1 MEPLCH
7 RCSNPLQEGESF
19 CSHCGAPQLI
29 VDTSEPVGPQALPQR
44 LGSDTGRIQ
53 WRIGITSALLL
64 AIPVGL
70 LSALSGGMSTLLV
83 IAGGFGTIFLY
94 RRRTNGLTD
103 GRVGWRLGAILGM
116 AAAAI
121 ATAADAVQLLVQR
134 YVLHHAAMIDAQ
146 FQSVAQQMADQAL
159 KTNTEA
165 MQQAPQLVH
174 AWANFWISGN
184 GHVAIQL
191 LTAAIVSMGMVLF
204 AATGGAI
211 AGRVF
216 APRPGTQ
223 RTM

>member
-1 MEPLCH
+1 M
-7 RCSNPLQEGESF
+7 
-19 CSHCGAPQLI
+19 
-29 VDTSEPVGPQALPQR
+29 
-44 LGSDTGRIQ
+44 
-53 WRIGITSALLL
+53 
-64 AIPVGL
+64 
-70 LSALSGGMSTLLV
+70 
-83 IAGGFGTIFLY
+83 
-94 RRRTNGLTD
+94 TD

-121 ATAADAVQLLVQR
+121 ATAADGVQLLVER

-174 AWANFWISGN
+174 AWASFWLSGN

-191 LTAAIVSMGMVLF
+191 LTAAVVSVGMVLF

>member
-7 RCSNPLQEGESF
+7 RCGNPLHDGESF
-19 CSHCGAPQLI
+19 CSHCGAPQLS
-29 VDTSEPVGPQALPQR
+29 VDTSEPVGPQAPPQR
-44 LGSDTGRIQ
+44 LGGDPGRIQ
-53 WRIGITSALLL
+53 WRIAITSALLL
-64 AIPVGL
+64 AVPVGL
-70 LSALSGGMSTLLV
+70 LSALSGGMSSLLV
-83 IAGGFGTIFLY
+83 IAGGFGTILLY
-94 RRRTNGLTD
+94 RRRTDAMTD
-103 GRVGWRLGAILGM
+103 GRMGWRLGAILGM
-116 AAAAI
+116 AAATI
-121 ATAADAVQLLVQR
+121 ATAADGVQLLVER
-134 YVLHHAAMIDAQ
+134 YGLHHAAEIDAQ

-174 AWANFWISGN
+174 AWAAFWLSGD

-211 AGRVF
+211 AGRVL

>member
-7 RCSNPLQEGESF
+7 RCGNPLREEESF
-19 CSHCGAPQLI
+19 CSHCGAPQL
-29 VDTSEPVGPQALPQR
+29 VVEPSEPVASPSPSQR
-44 LGSDTGRIQ
+44 LGGDSGRIQ

-64 AIPVGL
+64 AVPVGL
-70 LSALSGGMSTLLV
+70 LSALSGGMSSLLV
-83 IAGGFGTIFLY
+83 IAGGFGTILLY
-94 RRRTNGLTD
+94 RKRTNGMTD
-103 GRVGWRLGAILGM
+103 GRLGWRLGAILGM
-116 AAAAI
+116 AAATI
-121 ATAADAVQLLVQR
+121 ATAADAVQMLVER
-134 YVLHHAAMIDAQ
+134 YGLHHAAQIDAQ

-174 AWANFWISGN
+174 AWATFWLSGD

-191 LTAAIVSMGMVLF
+191 LTATIVSLGMILF

-211 AGRVF
+211 AGRVL

>member
-1 MEPLCH
+1 MESLCH
-7 RCSNPLQEGESF
+7 RCGNPLHDGESF
-19 CSHCGAPQLI
+19 CSHCGAPQLV
-29 VDTSEPVGPQALPQR
+29 VDTSEPVGPQVPAQR
-44 LGSDTGRIQ
+44 LGGDTGRVQ
-53 WRIGITSALLL
+53 WRSGITSALLL
-64 AIPVGL
+64 AVPVGL
-70 LSALSGGMSTLLV
+70 LSALSGDFSTLLV
-83 IAGGFGTIFLY
+83 IAGGFGAILLY
-94 RRRTNGLTD
+94 RRRTGGMTD
-103 GRVGWRLGAILGM
+103 GRMGWRLGAILGM

-121 ATAADAVQLLVQR
+121 ATAADAVQLLVER
-134 YVLHHAAMIDAQ
+134 YLLHHAGMIDAQ

-159 KTNTEA
+159 KSNAEA
-165 MQQAPQLVH
+165 MQQAPQLIH
-174 AWANFWISGN
+174 AWANFWLSGD

>member
-1 MEPLCH
+1 M
-7 RCSNPLQEGESF
+7 
-19 CSHCGAPQLI
+19 
-29 VDTSEPVGPQALPQR
+29 VDTSEPVSPQALPQR
-44 LGSDTGRIQ
+44 LGGDPARIQ
-53 WRIGITSALLL
+53 WRIGIASALLL

-83 IAGGFGTIFLY
+83 IAGGFGTIFFY

-103 GRVGWRLGAILGM
+103 GRMGWRLGAILGI

-121 ATAADAVQLLVQR
+121 ASAADGVQLLVER
-134 YVLHHAAMIDAQ
+134 YFLHHAATIDAQ

-174 AWANFWISGN
+174 AWALFWLSGD

-191 LTAAIVSMGMVLF
+191 MTAAIISMGMVLF

-211 AGRVF
+211 AGRVL

>member
-7 RCSNPLQEGESF
+7 RCGNPLHEAESF
-19 CSHCGAPQLI
+19 CSHCGAPQLV
-29 VDTSEPVGPQALPQR
+29 VDTSEPVGPQVPTQR
-44 LGSDTGRIQ
+44 LGGDAGRTQ

-70 LSALSGGMSTLLV
+70 LSALSGGMSSLLV

-94 RRRTNGLTD
+94 RRRTNGITD
-103 GRVGWRLGAILGM
+103 GRMGWRLGAILGM
-116 AAAAI
+116 AAATI
-121 ATAADAVQLLVQR
+121 ATATDAVQLLVER
-134 YVLHHAAMIDAQ
+134 YGLHHAAEIDAQ

-174 AWANFWISGN
+174 AWATFWLSGD

-191 LTAAIVSMGMVLF
+191 LTATIVSLGMVLF

>member
-1 MEPLCH
+1 MCH
-7 RCSNPLQEGESF
+7 RCSNPLHEGETF
-19 CSHCGAPQLI
+19 CSHCGAPQL
-29 VDTSEPVGPQALPQR
+29 VVEPAEPVSAQAPQQR
-44 LGSDTGRIQ
+44 LGGDPSRIQ

-94 RRRTNGLTD
+94 RRRTDGLTD
-103 GRVGWRLGAILGM
+103 GRMGWRLGAILGM
-116 AAAAI
+116 AAAVI
-121 ATAADAVQLLVQR
+121 ATAADAVQLLVER
-134 YVLHHAAMIDAQ
+134 YVLHHAAVIDAQ

-174 AWANFWISGN
+174 AWAGFWLSGD
-184 GHVAIQL
+184 GHAAIQL